1 MHVPHRKSIL
11 GLGNLLYQD
20 EGFGIHALQAM
31 QAVMPFNE
39 HVELVD
45 GGVLGMNLLPLVEES
60 SHLLVLD
67 AIDAGLPPGTVI
79 ELSGE
84 QIPLFAAAKLSEHQ
98 VGFQEVLGLAR
109 FRDSLP
115 ENLHL
120 IGVQPQDLGTGI
132 DLSQVVAASLPEV
145 VTRAMAVLQKWHLLE
160 SPQPWTPSI
169 MVSGVPAADKLC
181 G

>member
-1 MHVPHRKSIL
+1 MGSPQRKSIL

-31 QAVMPFNE
+31 QAAMPFTE

-67 AIDAGLPPGTVI
+67 AIDAGLPPGTI
-79 ELSGE
+79 LELRGE
-84 QIPLFAAAKLSEHQ
+84 QIPLFAASKLSEHQ

-109 FRDSLP
+109 FRGNLP

-120 IGVQPQDLGTGI
+120 IGVQLQDLGSGI
-132 DLSQVVAASLPEV
+132 DLSSAVAASLPDV
-145 VTRAMAVLQKWHLLE
+145 VKRAMAALKEWQLV
-160 SPQPWTPSI
+160 
-169 MVSGVPAADKLC
+169 
-181 G
+181 